1 MSTKLFSG
9 LVLAVLVLG
18 GASVFFYSGST
29 HPAIETIPPPAKDMD
44 RSLSKGRRTAVFA
57 GGCFW
62 CTEAVFEQLVGVE
75 KVVSGYAGGKPEMA
89 HYELVSSGKTDHA
102 ESIQI
107 TFNPLK
113 ISYGQLLQIFFS
125 VAHDP
130 TQLNRQ
136 GPDYG
141 RQYRSAIF
149 YADPEQKQIAEAYIQ
164 QLQQA
169 KVFSKPI
176 VTEVTELKGFYPAEE
191 YHQDFVKRNPTN
203 PYVVAN
209 AIPKVEKTKKS
220 FPLLIKK

>member
-1 MSTKLFSG
+1 MSTKLFSAS
-9 LVLAVLVLG
+9 VLALLTLG
-18 GASVFFYSGST
+18 VASVFIDSGST
-29 HPAIETIPPPAKDMD
+29 HLAVESIPPPARDSD
-44 RSLSKGRRTAVFA
+44 RSLSKGKQKAVLA

-62 CTEAVFEQLVGVE
+62 CAEAVFEQLIGVE

-107 TFNPLK
+107 TFYPSK

-149 YADPEQKQIAEAYIQ
+149 YSDPEQKQIAEAYIQ
-164 QLQQA
+164 QLQGA

-191 YHQDFVKRNPTN
+191 YHQDFVRRNPTN
-203 PYVVAN
+203 PYVIAN
-209 AIPKVEKTKKS
+209 AIPKVEKTKKA
-220 FPLLIKK
+220 FPSLVKK

>member
-1 MSTKLFSG
+1 MSSKLMPA
-9 LVLAVLVLG
+9 LILAVLTLG
-18 GASVFFYSGST
+18 GGAAVLHSGST
-29 HPAIETIPPPAKDMD
+29 HPTVESFPDPALDMD
-44 RSLSKGRRTAVFA
+44 RSVTRGKRTAVFA

-62 CTEAVFEQLVGVE
+62 CTEAVFEQLIGVE

-89 HYELVSSGKTDHA
+89 HYNIVSSGKTDHA

-107 TFNPLK
+107 TFDPSK
-113 ISYGQLLQIFFS
+113 ISYGQLLKVFFS

-176 VTEVTELKGFYPAEE
+176 VTEVTELKGFYAAEE
-191 YHQDFVKRNPTN
+191 YHQDFVKRNPTH

-209 AIPKVEKTKKS
+209 ALPKIEKTRKGFPSLVKK
-220 FPLLIKK
+220 

>member
-1 MSTKLFSG
+1 MSTKLFSS
-9 LVLAVLVLG
+9 LVLAVLTFGV
-18 GASVFFYSGST
+18 ASVFIDSGST
-29 HPAIETIPPPAKDMD
+29 HLAVESIPPPAKDAD
-44 RSLSKGRRTAVFA
+44 RPLSKGRQKAVLA

-62 CTEAVFEQLVGVE
+62 CAEAVFEQLIGVE
-75 KVVSGYAGGKPEMA
+75 KVVSGYAGGKREMA
-89 HYELVSSGKTDHA
+89 HYDLVSSGKTDHA
-102 ESIQI
+102 ESVQI
-107 TFNPLK
+107 TFDPSK

-149 YADPEQKQIAEAYIQ
+149 YSDPEQKQIAAAYIQ

-169 KVFSKPI
+169 KAFSNPI

-191 YHQDFVKRNPTN
+191 YHQEFVKRHPDN

-220 FPLLIKK
+220 YPSLVKK

>member
-1 MSTKLFSG
+1 MSSKLVPG
-9 LVLAVLVLG
+9 LVLAVLILG
-18 GASVFFYSGST
+18 GGAVILHSVST
-29 HPAIETIPPPAKDMD
+29 HPTVESFPDPALDVD
-44 RSLSKGRRTAVFA
+44 RSVTKGKRTVVLA

-62 CTEAVFEQLVGVE
+62 CTEAVFELLIGVE
-75 KVVSGYAGGKPEMA
+75 NVVSGYAGGKPEMA
-89 HYELVSSGKTDHA
+89 LYNLVSNGKTGHA

-107 TFNPLK
+107 TFDPSQ
-113 ISYGQLLQIFFS
+113 ISYGQLLKVFFS

-141 RQYRSAIF
+141 KQYRSVIF
-149 YADPEQKQIAEAYIQ
+149 YTDQEQKQIAEVYIQ

-191 YHQDFVKRNPTN
+191 YHQDFVKRNPKHL
-203 PYVVAN
+203 YVVTN
-209 AIPKVEKTKKS
+209 ALPKVEKTRKAFPSLVKK
-220 FPLLIKK
+220 